1 MTTYSYL
8 DARQKYSRPQAILW
22 SKNAGR
28 VDVDNG
34 NKVVPYGYEINAATG
49 AGSGVTITTQ
59 DPINAFMILPDHN
72 RSAID
77 VQMERLE
84 QRQRMVNGRMRS
96 FHIADKKK
104 ISFSWD
110 MLPSRSFVSPPNFEA
125 RVGSITAVSGNG
137 TAVTY
142 TVNTDFAGS
151 LVANTSRVDITG
163 ILPTT
168 YNLSNALVIAANATT
183 FSVASNVTTTVTES
197 TGVVTSTSIG
207 TSTVAADPTNQYIV
221 DGGAGAVD
229 ILNWYETNT
238 GSFYVF
244 LAYDSLSNFSSADY
258 NRLDEYNEV
267 IEMFISD
274 FSYNVVKRGA
284 DNYDF
289 WNISVTLEEV

>member
-8 DARQKYSRPQAILW
+8 DARQKYSRPQAMLW
-22 SKNAGR
+22 SDNAGR
-28 VDVDNG
+28 VDVNNG
-34 NKVVPYGYEINAATG
+34 NKVIPYGYEVNAATG

-125 RVGSITAVSGNG
+125 RVGSITAVAGNG

-168 YNLSNALVIAANATT
+168 YNLSNVLVIASNATT

-197 TGVVTSTSIG
+197 TGVVTSTLVG

-221 DGGAGAVD
+221 DGGAGAAD

-244 LAYDSLSNFSSADY
+244 LAYDNLSKFTGGDY
-258 NRLDEYNEV
+258 NRLNEYNEV

>member
-28 VDVDNG
+28 VDIDNG

-142 TVNTDFAGS
+142 TVNTNFASS
-151 LVANTSRVDITG
+151 LVANTSRVDISG

-168 YNLSNALVIAANATT
+168 YNLSNVLVIASNATT
-183 FSVASNVTTTVTES
+183 FSVASNITTTVTES
-197 TGVVTSTSIG
+197 TGVVTSTLVG
-207 TSTVAADPTNQYIV
+207 TSTIAVDPTNQYIV
-221 DGGAGAVD
+221 DGGAGAAD

-244 LAYDSLSNFSSADY
+244 LAYDNFSKFTGGDY
-258 NRLDEYNEV
+258 NRLNEYNEV